1 MEGPKQDPEP
11 RFGTRLLALS
21 EELGMTPE
29 QLEEVMEALEEF
41 TRERTARFPRRFPDR
56 DNDDDPADGGL

>member
-1 MEGPKQDPEP
+1 
-11 RFGTRLLALS
+11 
-21 EELGMTPE
+21 
-29 QLEEVMEALEEF
+29 MEALEEF